1 MTWEMSL
8 LVICEFIG
16 LFINTL
22 RFDHKY
28 FVCNNENLLQAIQ
41 MQLFKKQ
48 KFFSKSF
55 AAVIKFTFSF
65 KSFEKKR

>member
-48 KFFSKSF
+48 KNFS
-55 AAVIKFTFSF
+55 
-65 KSFEKKR
+65 